1 MNDRTPVLVS
11 SAPQPIGPYSQ
22 AIKCGNTVYVS
33 GQIALDLNTGQ
44 LVSPDV
50 AAQTRQV
57 LEYLREILEAVDV
70 GGFGRIAKTT
80 IYLTDMADFPTVN
93 KVYAEYFPVEAP
105 ARATVQVAALPRGA
119 KIEIDAVAVF
129 PSPAPVK
136 ESGGM
141 ML

>member
-1 MNDRTPVLVS
+1 MNERTPVLVS

-22 AIKCGNTVYVS
+22 AVKCCNVVFVS
-33 GQIALDLNTGQ
+33 GQIALDLKTGQ

-50 AAQTRQV
+50 AVQTRQV

-70 GGFGRIAKTT
+70 GGFGRVAKTT
-80 IYLTDMADFPTVN
+80 IFLTDMADFPAVN
-93 KVYAEYFPVEAP
+93 KVYAEFFPFEPP
-105 ARATVQVAALPRGA
+105 ARATVEVSGLPRGA
-119 KIEIDAVAVF
+119 KVEIDAIAVF
-129 PSPAPVK
+129 PVPAPVK